1 MTTITTIRTA
11 IFAALVAILFSGSAL
26 AASASGTT
34 NVTVNVPE
42 FIILHYYSAIT
53 LSFDTPSAEA
63 VSEGSS
69 SANVD
74 WNGSVSNAGELAAA
88 NLMSA
93 KMELEGTTTTVTLP
107 NVWAVRGFSKSGTA
121 KIEVVIPAGKGTL
134 ANGDSQISI
143 SNVKVSSSA
152 DTGMSIMTEL
162 NGIAKSK
169 ATFGS
174 ILMDLDFSKT
184 NRSGLHSGG
193 QYTIT
198 ASTI

>member
-74 WNGSVSNAGELAAA
+74 WNGSVSNAGELGAA
-88 NLMSA
+88 NLMNASL
-93 KMELEGTTTTVTLP
+93 ELDGKNTTVTLP
-107 NVWAVRGFSKSGTA
+107 NVWAVRGFSASGTA
-121 KIEVVIPAGKGTL
+121 KVEISVPAGKNTMTL
-134 ANGDSQISI
+134 NDSEIAI
-143 SNVKVSSSA
+143 SNLKVGDGSSS
-152 DTGMSIMTEL
+152 GSSITTRL
-162 NGIAKSK
+162 NGISRSRAS
-169 ATFGS
+169 FGS
-174 ILMDLDFSKT
+174 IEMDLDFSNT
-184 NRSGLHSGG
+184 SRSGLHSGA

-198 ASTI
+198 ATTI